1 MAVVALMLGGCST
14 TVQGTPTASENQTG
28 DLSID
33 DAYYVGSL
41 AEMCTWL
48 LDFLEQAEAI
58 EGESFDRAR
67 QIRDLY
73 DWMVEGEDWKSIS
86 KEDRERTI
94 HAFDLAESGRC

>member
-1 MAVVALMLGGCST
+1 MVVGSLFLTGCAT
-14 TVQGTPTASENQTG
+14 TVQGTPTASRTPAG

-33 DAYYVGSL
+33 DSYYVGTL
-41 AEMCTWL
+41 DEMCTWL

-58 EGESFDRAR
+58 EGKSFDRSR

-73 DWMVEGEDWKSIS
+73 DWMVEGEDWKAIS

-94 HAFDLAESGRC
+94 RAFDAAESGRC